1 MKQIRQ
7 LSKKGILPM
16 LAIAILYPLVMGAFH
31 QSYLILLGSYA
42 MLYIIV
48 VSGIDVLFGYS
59 GQITMGHAGFYAIGA
74 YGTAII
80 HNYLN
85 LPPMLSILA
94 ACLIAAA
101 VSVVIALPASKL
113 VFHFLSL
120 ATIAFGEIIYQLIC
134 HSPGNITGN
143 FVGIFTDGFSLFG
156 LPISTP
162 TAMYFFGL
170 FWVAVFLLAKQRIVN
185 SKFGREFIAIRENPH
200 SANGM
205 GINVRKYKVL
215 AFVISAVFT
224 SFAGAF
230 YSHLVGYVSPDT
242 FVRKQS
248 VMFVTMLLFGG
259 SASVGGTIT
268 GVIFVLILT
277 ELLRALQDYQMVI
290 YGVLM
295 LVAIVALPGGLY
307 GGIRQLLD
315 QLRSR
320 ADQRKEAHVHA
331 ER

>member
-1 MKQIRQ
+1 
-7 LSKKGILPM
+7 M
-16 LAIAILYPLVMGAFH
+16 LAIAILYPLIMGAFH

-42 MLYIIV
+42 MLYIIA

-85 LPPMLSILA
+85 LPPMLSIL
-94 ACLIAAA
+94 
-101 VSVVIALPASKL
+101 
-113 VFHFLSL
+113 
-120 ATIAFGEIIYQLIC
+120 
-134 HSPGNITGN
+134 
-143 FVGIFTDGFSLFG
+143 
-156 LPISTP
+156 
-162 TAMYFFGL
+162 
-170 FWVAVFLLAKQRIVN
+170 
-185 SKFGREFIAIRENPH
+185 
-200 SANGM
+200 
-205 GINVRKYKVL
+205 
-215 AFVISAVFT
+215 
-224 SFAGAF
+224 
-230 YSHLVGYVSPDT
+230 SHLVGYVSPDT

-277 ELLRALQDYQMVI
+277 ELLRTLQDYQMVI

-320 ADQRKEAHVHA
+320 ADQRKEARVHA

>member
-1 MKQIRQ
+1 
-7 LSKKGILPM
+7 M
-16 LAIAILYPLVMGAFH
+16 LAIAILYPLIMGVFH

-85 LPPMLSILA
+85 LPPMLSIL
-94 ACLIAAA
+94 
-101 VSVVIALPASKL
+101 
-113 VFHFLSL
+113 
-120 ATIAFGEIIYQLIC
+120 
-134 HSPGNITGN
+134 
-143 FVGIFTDGFSLFG
+143 
-156 LPISTP
+156 
-162 TAMYFFGL
+162 
-170 FWVAVFLLAKQRIVN
+170 
-185 SKFGREFIAIRENPH
+185 
-200 SANGM
+200 
-205 GINVRKYKVL
+205 
-215 AFVISAVFT
+215 
-224 SFAGAF
+224 
-230 YSHLVGYVSPDT
+230 SHLVGYVSPDT

-320 ADQRKEAHVHA
+320 ADQRKEARVHA

>member
-7 LSKKGILPM
+7 LSKKGVLPM
-16 LAIAILYPLVMGAFH
+16 LAIAILYPLVMGVFH

-42 MLYIIV
+42 TLYIIV

-85 LPPMLSILA
+85 LPPMLSIL
-94 ACLIAAA
+94 
-101 VSVVIALPASKL
+101 
-113 VFHFLSL
+113 
-120 ATIAFGEIIYQLIC
+120 
-134 HSPGNITGN
+134 
-143 FVGIFTDGFSLFG
+143 
-156 LPISTP
+156 
-162 TAMYFFGL
+162 
-170 FWVAVFLLAKQRIVN
+170 
-185 SKFGREFIAIRENPH
+185 
-200 SANGM
+200 
-205 GINVRKYKVL
+205 
-215 AFVISAVFT
+215 
-224 SFAGAF
+224 
-230 YSHLVGYVSPDT
+230 SHLVGYVSPDT

-259 SASVGGTIT
+259 SVSVGGTIT
-268 GVIFVLILT
+268 GVIFVPILT

-295 LVAIVALPGGLY
+295 LVAIVALPDGLY

-320 ADQRKEAHVHA
+320 ADQRKEARVHA